1 MLANV
6 MLAGEGC
13 QKLSG
18 PADGN
23 ICSVFLIL
31 LIDRMLKHRNTF
43 WQSVGVW
50 HMPPFPLNSGFL
62 SIREIERDQ
71 YLCITNNHPVSE
83 RIKTTESP
91 CQSPRYSSGISQNQ
105 YIEMGKRF
113 YLARA
118 TFVLQFSIY
127 QFSTPVRLVCI
138 TLTQWGFFYDL

>member
-1 MLANV
+1 
-6 MLAGEGC
+6 
-13 QKLSG
+13 
-18 PADGN
+18 
-23 ICSVFLIL
+23 
-31 LIDRMLKHRNTF
+31 
-43 WQSVGVW
+43 
-50 HMPPFPLNSGFL
+50 MPPFPLNSGFL

-118 TFVLQFSIY
+118 LLCYNSVYTSLALLLDWYVSH
-127 QFSTPVRLVCI
+127 
-138 TLTQWGFFYDL
+138 